1 MSDSPA
7 ASRRV
12 RTPTVLQIEA
22 VECGAASLA
31 MILAHYGRVVPLTEL
46 RERCGISRDGSKAS
60 SIVKAARTYGLTAK
74 GFRKDPAELRQMAMP
89 VIVFWQFNHFVVVE
103 GFAKGR
109 VYLNDPA
116 SGSRTVSDDEFDKSF
131 TGVVMTF
138 EPGEDFVRGGRF
150 PSVTSAL
157 RRRLVGSHAAL
168 VYAVLAGLMLII
180 PGLLIPAFSRIYVD
194 DVLGGGLEG
203 WLGPLVLAMVLTLV
217 LLLVLSGLQQYVLF
231 RLGQRLQL
239 TASARFFWH
248 VLRLPLAFFD
258 MRFAADV
265 SSRAQ
270 LNDRLAQLLSARLAA
285 NLVNLT
291 TIAFYAVVMIQYD
304 VVLTLIGVGL
314 ALLNLVAIRF
324 SARRRTAASRR
335 FEQEQGK
342 VLATSFTGLQMI
354 ETLKAGGTESDFFAR
369 WSGFQ
374 AKAIGAEQDLAVST
388 SYLSVVPTL
397 LTGLTTAAILIVGG
411 ERVIAGTLSI
421 GVLVAFQYLLAAFS
435 APVND
440 LVALGG
446 ELQQID
452 AGMVRLDDVLD
463 YPTDPVLDAHPPAD
477 ADLDAGARLAGA
489 FELRGITFGYSRLG
503 PPLLEGFDLAVKPGA
518 RVALIGGSGS
528 GKSTIARI
536 LCGLYQPW
544 SGDVLFDGLPRTSH
558 PRAVMVNSLALVD
571 QEIVLFEGTVT
582 DNITLWDDTR
592 PESQVV
598 RAGRDAAIHAD
609 VAARA
614 GGYGSLVDEGGRNW
628 SGGQR
633 QRLEIARALVTEPA
647 ILVLDEATSALDPT
661 TEQHIDD
668 RLRQRGCTCLIVAH
682 RLSTIRDCDE
692 IVVLERGRIVQRGTH
707 DELMAAGGLYT
718 ELIAAS

>member
-1 MSDSPA
+1 VTDQPG
-7 ASRRV
+7 RRV
-12 RTPTVLQIEA
+12 RTPTVLQMEA

-31 MILAHYGRVVPLTEL
+31 MILAHHGRVVPLTEL

-60 SIVKAARTYGLTAK
+60 SIVKAARTYGMTAK
-74 GFRKDPAELRQMAMP
+74 GFRKDPAELRQMTMP

-103 GFAKGR
+103 GCAKGR

-116 SGSRTVSDDEFDKSF
+116 SGHRTVTDDEFDKAF
-131 TGVVMTF
+131 TGVVLTF
-138 EPGEDFVRGGRF
+138 EPGDGFERGGRF
-150 PSVTSAL
+150 PSLTSAL
-157 RRRLVGSHAAL
+157 RRRLTGSHGAL

-194 DVLGGGLEG
+194 DVLGSGLED
-203 WLGPLVLAMVLTLV
+203 WLGPLVLAMTLTLV

-231 RLGQRLQL
+231 RLGQRLQVS
-239 TASARFFWH
+239 ASARFFWH

-258 MRFAADV
+258 MRYAADV

-270 LNDRLAQLLSARLAA
+270 LNDRIAQLLSARLAA

-291 TIAFYAVVMIQYD
+291 MIAFYAFVMVQYD
-304 VVLTLIGVGL
+304 VVLTVIGVAV
-314 ALLNLVAIRF
+314 ALLNLVAIRL

-369 WSGFQ
+369 WAGFQ
-374 AKAIGAEQDLAVST
+374 AKSIGAEQDLAVST
-388 SYLSVVPTL
+388 SYLTVVPTL

-446 ELQQID
+446 ELQEID
-452 AGMVRLDDVLD
+452 AGMVRLDDVLE
-463 YPTDPVLDAHPPAD
+463 YPTDPVLDAHAPTD
-477 ADLDAGARLAGA
+477 GDVDTGARLSGA
-489 FELRGITFGYSRLG
+489 FELRDITFGYSRLE
-503 PPLLEGFDLAVKPGA
+503 PPLLEGFDLVVEPGA

-528 GKSTIARI
+528 GKSTVARI

-544 SGDVLFDGLPRTSH
+544 SGEVLFDGLPRASY

-592 PESQVV
+592 PEPQVV

-614 GGYGSLVDEGGRNW
+614 GGYGSLVAEDGRNW

-692 IVVLERGRIVQRGTH
+692 IVVLERGHIVQRGTH
-707 DELMAAGGLYT
+707 EELMAAGGLYT

>member
-1 MSDSPA
+1 VTDQPG
-7 ASRRV
+7 RRV
-12 RTPTVLQIEA
+12 RTPTVLQMEA

-31 MILAHYGRVVPLTEL
+31 MILAHHGRVVPLTEL

-60 SIVKAARTYGLTAK
+60 SIVKAARTYGMTAK
-74 GFRKDPAELRQMAMP
+74 GFRKDPAELRQMTMP

-103 GFAKGR
+103 GCAKGR

-116 SGSRTVSDDEFDKSF
+116 SGHRTVTDDEFDKAF
-131 TGVVMTF
+131 TGVVLTF
-138 EPGEDFVRGGRF
+138 EPGDGFERGGRF
-150 PSVTSAL
+150 PSLTSAL
-157 RRRLVGSHAAL
+157 RRRLTGSHGAL

-194 DVLGGGLEG
+194 DVLGSGLED
-203 WLGPLVLAMVLTLV
+203 WLGPLVLAMTLTLV

-231 RLGQRLQL
+231 RLGQRLQVS
-239 TASARFFWH
+239 ASARFFWH

-258 MRFAADV
+258 MRYAADV

-270 LNDRLAQLLSARLAA
+270 LNDRIAQLLSARLAA

-291 TIAFYAVVMIQYD
+291 MIAFYAFVMVQYD
-304 VVLTLIGVGL
+304 VVLTVIGVAV
-314 ALLNLVAIRF
+314 ALLNLVAIRL

-369 WSGFQ
+369 WAGFQ
-374 AKAIGAEQDLAVST
+374 AKSIGAEQDLAVST
-388 SYLSVVPTL
+388 SYLTVVPTL

-446 ELQQID
+446 ELQEID
-452 AGMVRLDDVLD
+452 AGMVRLDDVLE
-463 YPTDPVLDAHPPAD
+463 YPTDPVLDAHAPTD
-477 ADLDAGARLAGA
+477 GDVDTGARLSGA
-489 FELRGITFGYSRLG
+489 FELRDITFGYSRLE
-503 PPLLEGFDLAVKPGA
+503 PPLLEGFDLVVEPGA

-528 GKSTIARI
+528 GKSTVARI

-544 SGDVLFDGLPRTSH
+544 SGEVLFDGLPRASY

-592 PESQVV
+592 PEPQVV

-614 GGYGSLVDEGGRNW
+614 GGYGSLVAEDGRNW

-692 IVVLERGRIVQRGTH
+692 IIVLERGHIVQRGTH
-707 DELMAAGGLYT
+707 EELMAAGGLYT